1 MQYFINDYSEGCHPK
16 ILEKLLE
23 SNEQKH
29 LGYGDDAYSGAAKE
43 KIRKACACPEAEV
56 YFLVGGTQTNMTVIN
71 AILRTYQGVIC
82 VNSGHIAVH
91 EAGAIEKGGHKVLAV
106 DGENGKIAVK
116 SLKNFMDAFDK
127 DLNKEH
133 TVFPGMVYVSQPTE
147 YGTLYSKK
155 ELEEIK
161 KICIKYEMP
170 LFVDGARLGYALAS
184 PANDVSLEDLTRLSD
199 VFYIGGTKCG
209 ALFGEA
215 VVLPK
220 QNYIPHFKTIIKQNG
235 ALLAKGRVLGI
246 QFDTLF
252 TDDLYKNICESAVR
266 QALRIKDALL
276 SKSYELY
283 VDSPTNQQFIII
295 DNSKMEE
302 LSKKVAFGYMESY
315 DDNRSV
321 IRFCTSF
328 ATRDEDV
335 EALIDLL

>member
-29 LGYGDDAYSGAAKE
+29 LGYGDDAYSEAAKE

-133 TVFPGMVYVSQPTE
+133 TVFPGMVYVSQSTE

-161 KICIKYEMP
+161 E
-170 LFVDGARLGYALAS
+170 
-184 PANDVSLEDLTRLSD
+184 
-199 VFYIGGTKCG
+199 IGR
-209 ALFGEA
+209 A
-215 VVLPK
+215 V
-220 QNYIPHFKTIIKQNG
+220 
-235 ALLAKGRVLGI
+235 
-246 QFDTLF
+246 
-252 TDDLYKNICESAVR
+252 
-266 QALRIKDALL
+266 DAL
-276 SKSYELY
+276 KKDTARIERE
-283 VDSPTNQQFIII
+283 VNEIFKRI
-295 DNSKMEE
+295 DPILEKE
-302 LSKKVAFGYMESY
+302 
-315 DDNRSV
+315 
-321 IRFCTSF
+321 
-328 ATRDEDV
+328 
-335 EALIDLL
+335 